1 MMIGEKAKAYDD
13 AVEYAKRVLD
23 GLSEDYLCTHMT
35 KDDIRNQYSRLF
47 PNEAA
52 FQDDEDSFA
61 NRKLIYG
68 LKSLLQQGKETFAG
82 ADIEDLIYY
91 LEKKKPENVV
101 GVMVNGKPVSTEA
114 KVVTLTPE
122 QEKKFGHLFTYPR
135 QHFTE
140 GEVKVIKEIIDYLEY
155 RGMEDYYESLENLI
169 LKYGGNEE

>member
-1 MMIGEKAKAYDD
+1 MIGEKAKAYDD

-91 LEKKKPENVV
+91 LERKKPENVV
-101 GVMVNGKPVSTEA
+101 SVKANNEPIPTENNAVNISPK
-114 KVVTLTPE
+114 
-122 QEKKFGHLFTYPR
+122 
-135 QHFTE
+135 FTE
-140 GEVKVIKEIIDYLEY
+140 GELKVIKDIMGYLDYK
-155 RGMEDYYESLENLI
+155 GMEDYHDSLENI
-169 LKYGGNEE
+169 MLKYGGDKK